1 VVKKIKHNPPA
12 PAQTN
17 SAPTPQQ
24 QTITQVAFTG
34 PLPPPSS
41 LKEYD
46 SVLPGLAE
54 RIVTMAEAEAR
65 HRHDMDKEATRQN
78 ELIINKEFSER
89 RIGQFMGLGIAAI
102 AIGAAIFAIAHGAEK
117 AAMVI
122 GGTTVVG
129 LATVFVVGRFK
140 KETPS
145 TDSKQN

>member
-1 VVKKIKHNPPA
+1 VVKKIKHSP

-17 SAPTPQQ
+17 TTLSAQQ
-24 QTITQVAFTG
+24 QTITQLAFTG
-34 PLPPPSS
+34 PLPHPSS
-41 LKEYD
+41 LQEYD
-46 SVLPGLAE
+46 NVLPGLAE

-65 HRHDMDKEATRQN
+65 HRHDMDKEAARQN

-102 AIGAAIFAIAHGAEK
+102 AIGASIFAIAHGAEK

-129 LATVFVVGRFK
+129 LATVFVIGRIK
-140 KETPS
+140 KDPPS
-145 TDSKQN
+145 TDSNQK

>member
-1 VVKKIKHNPPA
+1 MVKKIKHNPP
-12 PAQTN
+12 PQTN
-17 SAPTPQQ
+17 SAPAAKQ

-34 PLPPPSS
+34 PLPHPSS

-46 SVLPGLAE
+46 NVLPGLAE

-65 HRHDMDKEATRQN
+65 HRHDMDKEAARQN
-78 ELIINKEFSER
+78 ELIITKDFSER

-122 GGTTVVG
+122 GGATVVG
-129 LATVFVVGRFK
+129 LATVFVIGRIK
-140 KETPS
+140 KDPPPTPS
-145 TDSKQN
+145 DQK

>member
-1 VVKKIKHNPPA
+1 MVKKIKHNPPA
-12 PAQTN
+12 QTN
-17 SAPTPQQ
+17 SAPASQQ

-34 PLPPPSS
+34 PLPHPSA

-46 SVLPGLAE
+46 NVFPGLAE

-65 HRHDMDKEATRQN
+65 HRHDMDKGAARQN

-89 RIGQFMGLGIAAI
+89 RIGQFKGLGIAAI

-129 LATVFVVGRFK
+129 LATVFVVGSIK
-140 KETPS
+140 KDPPS
-145 TDSKQN
+145 TDSNQK